1 MTKTPKIST
10 SKLHASLDIYTFVFN
25 NNKSVKIHGKIMGSE
40 FHGNMHIYILCT
52 YKVVY
57 IQYMAKVLSQNSH
70 KNNGIQIGL

>member
-1 MTKTPKIST
+1 MTKTPKIRT

-52 YKVVY
+52 YKV
-57 IQYMAKVLSQNSH
+57 
-70 KNNGIQIGL
+70 